1 MPVWEWQRKYYNTL
15 VRVCRGQ
22 RLLTSFSYRQI
33 RNWGQ
38 GECSPCS
45 ISFDACV
52 KSSIELLPL
61 TELPQRSTL
70 SLKRRVMAMVVT
82 VSTHNGSVA
91 NREHNV
97 RNRKVVSKEPHI
109 NPEGVNE
116 IWIDEKPRKA
126 YERIFGAALNDYNAK
141 QVRADRRIDNY
152 YSAVCRDK
160 KKHPVYEMIVG
171 VYGKKEDGSP
181 ICPAEQ
187 GKEIMQEFVST
198 WQERNPNLELI
209 GAYYH
214 ADEQGEPHIHLDYI
228 PVAHGYK
235 RGLETQTGLVKALQ
249 EQGFEKNGK
258 ATAQIQW
265 EAREN
270 DYLTQICEQRGLT
283 VDHPKTQ
290 KQHLD
295 TEIYKR
301 QSEVKDLNGQ
311 IKALK
316 ARTATL
322 TRNQVKSIDTTP
334 KRLTGGFKGLSAEDA
349 QRLVNTDVIHRRKI
363 KEKDKIIEEQS
374 KTIEK
379 LESELSKARTPMMR
393 DKILGASKSADK
405 ENQLRMLKQALNI
418 SENADYNECRKK
430 LKQLGLLQDKNQ
442 NKFHQR

>member
-1 MPVWEWQRKYYNTL
+1 M
-15 VRVCRGQ
+15 G
-22 RLLTSFSYRQI
+22 
-33 RNWGQ
+33 
-38 GECSPCS
+38 
-45 ISFDACV
+45 
-52 KSSIELLPL
+52 
-61 TELPQRSTL
+61 ST
-70 SLKRRVMAMVVT
+70 
-82 VSTHNGSVA
+82 G
-91 NREHNV
+91 
-97 RNRKVVSKEPHI
+97 
-109 NPEGVNE
+109 
-116 IWIDEKPRKA
+116 
-126 YERIFGAALNDYNAK
+126 
-141 QVRADRRIDNY
+141 
-152 YSAVCRDK
+152 
-160 KKHPVYEMIVG
+160 
-171 VYGKKEDGSP
+171 
-181 ICPAEQ
+181 
-187 GKEIMQEFVST
+187 
-198 WQERNPNLELI
+198 
-209 GAYYH
+209 
-214 ADEQGEPHIHLDYI
+214 
-228 PVAHGYK
+228 
-235 RGLETQTGLVKALQ
+235 
-249 EQGFEKNGK
+249 
-258 ATAQIQW
+258 
-265 EAREN
+265 N

-311 IKALK
+311 IKTLK

-418 SENADYNECRKK
+418 PENADYNECRKR